1 MKYRFIRDHR
11 DEFPVSVM
19 CRVFKIQRSG
29 FYAWLKQPLSDR
41 TIEDQR
47 LLVRIKESYIASGG
61 TYGSP
66 WIHRDLRDEGE
77 TCSVHRVARIMRE
90 NKLKAQI
97 GYKRRYIK
105 GGKTGKVAANLLNRQ
120 FDPDKPNQ
128 AWVSDITYVRTHE
141 GFLYV
146 ATVLDLF
153 SRRIVGWSMD
163 KSMDRH
169 LVINA
174 LLMAVWQRQPK
185 GKVLVHSDQGSQY
198 SSSDYLAFMREQN
211 LIPSMSRRGNCHD
224 NAVAESF
231 FATFKKRVTRRRI
244 YATRED
250 AKTEVFNFIE
260 MFYNPIKRHTH
271 TGGVSPAKFEEQ
283 YFSALKSV

>member
-1 MKYRFIRDHR
+1 
-11 DEFPVSVM
+11 M

-90 NKLKAQI
+90 NELKAQI

-185 GKVLVHSDQGSQY
+185 GKILVHSDQGSQY

-211 LIPSMSRRGNCHD
+211 LIPSMSRRG
-224 NAVAESF
+224 ELP
-231 FATFKKRVTRRRI
+231 R
-244 YATRED
+244 
-250 AKTEVFNFIE
+250 
-260 MFYNPIKRHTH
+260 
-271 TGGVSPAKFEEQ
+271 
-283 YFSALKSV
+283 